1 MQILYKILVHIPSIT
16 AQSYSRSALADSVC
30 TYAETQIAC
39 FEESGTE
46 RQNILFAEDN
56 PERFIGELIKVRE
69 RADEKIEHAF
79 EGVKKVIGADELGA
93 IADIIRGYEIRDDV
107 LQEEVKKVWLAEYLM
122 RIAKL
127 LYGEFDKDLGFFNTL
142 DDTADIYNVDIDDI
156 RHNPADWALVL
167 LKPISVFTEKL

>member
-1 MQILYKILVHIPSIT
+1 MYIRRNANSVFRRERNGT
-16 AQSYSRSALADSVC
+16 AKHSVC
-30 TYAETQIAC
+30 RRQP
-39 FEESGTE
+39 GTLY
-46 RQNILFAEDN
+46 RRADKSK
-56 PERFIGELIKVRE
+56 G

-107 LQEEVKKVWLAEYLM
+107 LQDEVKKVWLAEYLM

-142 DDTADIYNVDIDDI
+142 DDTADIYNVDIDNI

-167 LKPISVFTEKL
+167 LKPISVFMEKL